1 MWYSV
6 NYWYIMVIVY
16 YINDWEDIA
25 MTIRNN
31 GNNNIRHDGTERR
44 SKNENF
50 SRKPPH
56 KPSKPKT
63 GGSTKS

>member
-1 MWYSV
+1 
-6 NYWYIMVIVY
+6 
-16 YINDWEDIA
+16 
-25 MTIRNN
+25 MTIRKN